1 MTAVEWFFRWFND
14 NPEATHKEYAEAFQ
28 QALKME
34 KNQIETLKNSI
45 LELFEMVHN
54 GCNIR
59 DQIRAN
65 EIYCETYKKYNK

>member
-1 MTAVEWFFRWFND
+1 MTAVEQFFKDLVHLGYIEYPNENLLQDRLNLAL
-14 NPEATHKEYAEAFQ
+14 ELEKE
-28 QALKME
+28 
-34 KNQIETLKNSI
+34 QIEILKNSI

-65 EIYCETYKKYNK
+65 EIYYDTYKK